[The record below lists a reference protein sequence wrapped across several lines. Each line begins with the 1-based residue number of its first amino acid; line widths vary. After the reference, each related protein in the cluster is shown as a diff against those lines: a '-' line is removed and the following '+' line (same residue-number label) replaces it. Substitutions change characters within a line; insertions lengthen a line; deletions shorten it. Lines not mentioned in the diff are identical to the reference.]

1 MFGTPCLN
9 PPCVFSCS
17 GTAHLACYKRHL
29 NLAFYL
35 LDHVAL
41 NQSKAPL
48 PPCLSPPLPQHAHRA
63 PTGASLGLPTHGS
76 TRPSQDL
83 GPGCSLSL
91 EHPSPRTSLPLS
103 PGLCPSAASWETPSP
118 GRPTE
123 LSHTPRLPAH
133 LCPHRNPPSKEQRIY
148 WICLSLSTKR
158 RSEKELSSL
167 CPEQGQVSRNTSHIP
182 AGCGQSHVN
191 YSICPN

>member
-1 MFGTPCLN
+1 M
-9 PPCVFSCS
+9 FSCS
-17 GTAHLACYKRHL
+17 GTAHLACYKRRL

-48 PPCLSPPLPQHAHRA
+48 PACLSPPLPQHTHCAL
-63 PTGASLGLPTHGS
+63 TGASSGFLQHRS

-103 PGLCPSAASWETPSP
+103 LGLCPSAASWETPSL

-123 LSHTPRLPAH
+123 LSHTPLLPAH
-133 LCPHRNPPSKEQRIY
+133 LCLHRIHLPKNSVFTGFV
-148 WICLSLSTKR
+148 CLFPLNADPR
-158 RSEKELSSL
+158 RNCHL
-167 CPEQGQVSRNTSHIP
+167 CAQNR
-182 AGCGQSHVN
+182 AR
-191 YSICPN
+191 